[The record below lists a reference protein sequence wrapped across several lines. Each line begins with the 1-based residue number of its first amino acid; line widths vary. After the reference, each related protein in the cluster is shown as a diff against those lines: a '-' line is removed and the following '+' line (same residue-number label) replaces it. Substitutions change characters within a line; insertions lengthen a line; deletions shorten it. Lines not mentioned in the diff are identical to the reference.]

1 MRPAARLVTPVVRG
15 ILAALC
21 RIDARQMRLIQGR
34 GPLIVA
40 INHVNFL
47 EVPLIYSY
55 LFPRDAVGLVKVETW
70 KNPLLAGLAWAW
82 DAIPL
87 DRNSTD
93 LKAMRLALDAL
104 AAGRILIVAPE
115 GTRSGHGR
123 LQKGHGGIVQLALRS
138 GAPILPVAH
147 TGGERFWRNFKSMRR
162 TRFAFKVGEPFRLR
176 PPEGPGGGRLLREE
190 MTDAIMNRIS
200 LLLPPGQRGEYPDP
214 ELASTRSLEF
224 LGPPA

>member
-15 ILAALC
+15 ILASLC
-21 RIDARQMRLIQGR
+21 RIDARQMRLIQKR

-47 EVPLIYSY
+47 ELPLIYSY

-70 KNPLLAGLAWAW
+70 KNPVLAALAWAW

-87 DRNSTD
+87 DRNATD
-93 LKAMRLALDAL
+93 LKAMRLALDVL

-123 LQKGHGGIVQLALRS
+123 LQKGRGGIVQLALKS

-147 TGGERFWRNFKSMRR
+147 TGGERFWANFTSMRR
-162 TRFAFKVGEPFRLR
+162 TRFSFRVGQPFRLKT
-176 PPEGPGGGRLLREE
+176 PDGPGGGRLLREE

-200 LLLPPGQRGEYPDP
+200 LLLPPAQRGEYPDP
-214 ELASTRSLEF
+214 ELASTRTLEF
-224 LGPPA
+224 LGPPS